1 MVARQTKECH
11 ICKSHTYNRD
21 IFESII
27 ITIVGHMQAIEER
40 REKTY
45 TQKLTALNSDIHI

>member
-1 MVARQTKECH
+1 MVARQMKECH

-27 ITIVGHMQAIEER
+27 ITIVRHMQAIEER

-45 TQKLTALNSDIHI
+45 TQKLIALNSDIHI